1 MTVIAH
7 LSDPHLDGS
16 VERLHRLQVVL
27 DQVAAL
33 PTLDGLLLSG
43 DLTDQGEAT
52 EYEQFFAALPQ
63 NPPTIVVPG
72 NHDLTTPY
80 LAALRA
86 RHGEA
91 VTNTAIDV
99 AGLRLI
105 GLDSH
110 IDHDDAGALA
120 PTALDYAREQ
130 IITAD
135 RPVVLAMHHPPVPVG
150 HHVMDRF
157 GLRNGADLIELVRE
171 HDNVIG
177 IFTGHVHTA
186 LATTYAGVPLLGAP
200 GIVSTM
206 RLGSKTDPI
215 ADGDAMPGL
224 AVHTIT
230 GTTISTVFHH
240 LSPSALWLLRSSS
253 SSSLLAP

>member
-1 MTVIAH
+1 LTVIAH

-16 VERLHRLQVVL
+16 IERLQRLRAVL
-27 DQVAAL
+27 AQVADL
-33 PTLDGLLLSG
+33 PVLDGLLLSG
-43 DLTDQGEAT
+43 DLTDHGDAA
-52 EYEQFFAALPQ
+52 EYEQFLAALPQ
-63 NPPTIVVPG
+63 GLPTVAVPG
-72 NHDLTTPY
+72 NHDLTAPY
-80 LAALRA
+80 LAALREQRGYAAPNA
-86 RHGEA
+86 R
-91 VTNTAIDV
+91 IDV
-99 AGLRLI
+99 SGLRLI

-110 IDHDDAGALA
+110 IDHDDTGELA
-120 PTALDYAREQ
+120 PAALDYAHEQ
-130 IITAD
+130 ITTAD

-150 HHVMDRF
+150 HHVMDQF
-157 GLRNGADLIELVRE
+157 GLRNGQALTDLVRR

-230 GTTISTVFHH
+230 GTTISTVFHY
-240 LSPSALWLLRSSS
+240 LSPSAL
-253 SSSLLAP
+253 

>member
-16 VERLHRLQVVL
+16 AERLHRLQVVL
-27 DQVAAL
+27 DQVAEL
-33 PTLDGLLLSG
+33 RTLDGLLLSG
-43 DLTDQGEAT
+43 DLTDHGEAV

-63 NPPTIVVPG
+63 DLPAIVVPG

-80 LAALRA
+80 LAAL
-86 RHGEA
+86 GERDGDA
-91 VTNTAIDV
+91 STNTAINVD
-99 AGLRLI
+99 GLRLI

-110 IDHDDAGALA
+110 IDHDDTGELA
-120 PTALDYAREQ
+120 PAALDYAREQ
-130 IITAD
+130 IMTAD

-150 HHVMDRF
+150 HHVMDQF
-157 GLRNGADLIELVRE
+157 GLSNGAALTELVRT
-171 HDNVIG
+171 HDKVIG

-224 AVHTIT
+224 ALHTIT
-230 GTTISTVFHH
+230 GTTISTVFHY
-240 LSPSALWLLRSSS
+240 LSPSAL
-253 SSSLLAP
+253 

>member
-16 VERLHRLQVVL
+16 TERLHRLEVVL
-27 DQVAAL
+27 GQVADL
-33 PTLDGLLLSG
+33 PALDGLLLSG
-43 DLTDQGEAT
+43 DLSDHGEAA
-52 EYEQFFAALPQ
+52 EYEQFFAALPRDV
-63 NPPTIVVPG
+63 PTVVVPG
-72 NHDLTTPY
+72 NHDLTNPY
-80 LAALRA
+80 LAALREW
-86 RHGEA
+86 HGDA
-91 VTNTAIDV
+91 ATNTTIDV
-99 AGLRLI
+99 TGLRLI

-110 IDHDDAGALA
+110 INHDDTGELA
-120 PTALDYAREQ
+120 PAALDYAREQ
-130 IITAD
+130 ITTTD

-150 HHVMDRF
+150 HHVMDQF
-157 GLRNGADLIELVRE
+157 GLSNCAALTELVRE

-206 RLGSKTDPI
+206 RLGSKAGPI

-230 GTTISTVFHH
+230 GTTISTVFHY
-240 LSPSALWLLRSSS
+240 LSPLAL
-253 SSSLLAP
+253 